1 MRATAANTQAPSPVL
16 FVEAPGRPVSFL
28 SPRTPRHTRGMAR
41 QVAQPLFFVA
51 VLPLESTG
59 ASRRAIPAFSLRHRA
74 ALFVGRSIS
83 GKRPSVSQLLAGGP
97 YWPPGG
103 APAPPGCVLCGKAR
117 AQAPHPIPP
126 A

>member
-1 MRATAANTQAPSPVL
+1 
-16 FVEAPGRPVSFL
+16 
-28 SPRTPRHTRGMAR
+28 MAR

-59 ASRRAIPAFSLRHRA
+59 ASRRAIAAFSLRHRA

-103 APAPPGCVLCGKAR
+103 APAPPGCVLCVKSTR
-117 AQAPHPIPP
+117 AGAASGYLLKTHIAFTPQRA
-126 A
+126 